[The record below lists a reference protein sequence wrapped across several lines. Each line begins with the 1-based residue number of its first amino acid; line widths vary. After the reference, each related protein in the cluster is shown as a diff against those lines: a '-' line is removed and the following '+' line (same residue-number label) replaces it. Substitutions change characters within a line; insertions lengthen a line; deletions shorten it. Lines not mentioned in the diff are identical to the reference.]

1 MSIQK
6 AAYAMSKAIDPFEEY
21 LRKKKV
27 ELLERKY
34 RDPAEGDTA
43 RPAGIPPDEDPE
55 LAARLRQEA
64 EDFLQSGQSAGLQAF
79 QNAQDIGED
88 EVLEIKDALDD
99 VFEHDE
105 PVPQTVDEN
114 DDAGDTFVSFF
125 KQVQDEYEEK
135 PVCDNVSCLP
145 PDPGTQEIAAGTDI
159 DVMMPADLRGAAVEV
174 ALDEPEEM
182 VEHDASDDSRLDL
195 EAILIDGAKK
205 QDLAK
210 RVDVLCRLVAK
221 LCERFGLP
229 ESEIIEAL
237 IKGGL
242 EF

>member
-1 MSIQK
+1 MG
-6 AAYAMSKAIDPFEEY
+6 KAIDPFEEY

-34 RDPAEGDTA
+34 RDPSAEGSA
-43 RPAGIPPDEDPE
+43 SSLRPVGIPPDEDPE
-55 LAARLRQEA
+55 VDARLREEA
-64 EDFLQSGQSAGLQAF
+64 EDFLASGKSAGVQAF
-79 QNAQDIGED
+79 QSAQDIGQD
-88 EVLEIKDALDD
+88 EVEEIKDALDD
-99 VFEHDE
+99 VFERDA

-114 DDAGDTFVSFF
+114 DDAGDTFVNFF
-125 KQVQDEYEEK
+125 KQVQEEYDEK
-135 PVCDNVSCLP
+135 PVCDNVACLP
-145 PDPGTQEIAAGTDI
+145 PEPGAQEIAPGTDI
-159 DVMMPADLRGAAVEV
+159 DVMMPADVRGAAVEIAFDEEDP
-174 ALDEPEEM
+174 ALPAQS
-182 VEHDASDDSRLDL
+182 ASDTRLDL
-195 EAILIDGAKK
+195 EAILVEGAKR

-210 RVDVLCRLVAK
+210 RVDVLCRLVSK

>member
-1 MSIQK
+1 MP
-6 AAYAMSKAIDPFEEY
+6 KAIDPFEEY

-34 RDPAEGDTA
+34 RDPADGAAPSAE
-43 RPAGIPPDEDPE
+43 RPGSIPPDEDPDVD
-55 LAARLRQEA
+55 ARLREEA
-64 EDFLQSGQSAGLQAF
+64 VDFLQSGQSAGVHAF
-79 QNAQDIGED
+79 QSAQGISEEKVED
-88 EVLEIKDALDD
+88 IKDALDD
-99 VFEHDE
+99 VFEQDV
-105 PVPQTVDEN
+105 PVPQSVNEN

-125 KQVQDEYEEK
+125 KQVQEQYDEK

-145 PDPGTQEIAAGTDI
+145 PEPGTQEVASGTDL
-159 DVMMPADLRGAAVEV
+159 DLMMPADLRGAAVEV
-174 ALDEPEEM
+174 ALDDE
-182 VEHDASDDSRLDL
+182 DASAGTGASDTRLDL
-195 EAILIDGAKK
+195 EAILVDGAKK

-221 LCERFGLP
+221 LCDRMGLP
-229 ESEIIEAL
+229 ESEVIEAL

>member
-1 MSIQK
+1 MT
-6 AAYAMSKAIDPFEEY
+6 KAIDPFEEY

-34 RDPAEGDTA
+34 RDPAEDGDPSA
-43 RPAGIPPDEDPE
+43 DRPGSIPPDEDPE
-55 LAARLRQEA
+55 VDARLREEA
-64 EDFLQSGQSAGLQAF
+64 EDFLQSGQSAGVQAF
-79 QNAQDIGED
+79 QSARNISDDKVED
-88 EVLEIKDALDD
+88 IKDALDD
-99 VFEHDE
+99 VFEQDV
-105 PVPQTVDEN
+105 PVPQSVNEN

-125 KQVQDEYEEK
+125 KQVQEQYDEK
-135 PVCDNVSCLP
+135 PVCDNVACLP
-145 PDPGTQEIAAGTDI
+145 PDPGTQEIAHGTDI
-159 DVMMPADLRGAAVEV
+159 DVMMPSDLRGAAVEV
-174 ALDEPEEM
+174 ALDDDEGA
-182 VEHDASDDSRLDL
+182 VAGGSSDTRLDL
-195 EAILIDGAKK
+195 EAILVDGARK

-221 LCERFGLP
+221 LCDRFGLP

>member
-1 MSIQK
+1 MT
-6 AAYAMSKAIDPFEEY
+6 KAIDPFEEY

-34 RDPAEGDTA
+34 RDPGDPREQKPE
-43 RPAGIPPDEDPE
+43 RPGSIPPDEDP
-55 LAARLRQEA
+55 AVDARLREEA

-79 QNAQDIGED
+79 QSARDISED
-88 EVLEIKDALDD
+88 KVEDIKDALDD
-99 VFEHDE
+99 VFEQDA

-125 KQVQDEYEEK
+125 KQVQEEYDEK
-135 PVCDNVSCLP
+135 PVCDNVACLP
-145 PDPGTQEIAAGTDI
+145 PDPGAQEVAPGTDL

-174 ALDEPEEM
+174 ALDDGEAGQAE
-182 VEHDASDDSRLDL
+182 ASDTRLDL
-195 EAILIDGAKK
+195 EAILVDGAKK

-221 LCERFGLP
+221 LCDRFGLP
-229 ESEIIEAL
+229 ESEVIEAL

>member
-1 MSIQK
+1 MG
-6 AAYAMSKAIDPFEEY
+6 KAIDPFEEY

-27 ELLERKY
+27 ELLEKKY
-34 RDPAEGDTA
+34 RDPADEGKPSA
-43 RPAGIPPDEDPE
+43 ERPGSIPPDEDPE
-55 LAARLRQEA
+55 IDARLREEA
-64 EDFLQSGQSAGLQAF
+64 VDFLQSGQSAGVEAF
-79 QNAQDIGED
+79 HSASSISPEKVED
-88 EVLEIKDALDD
+88 LKDALDD
-99 VFEHDE
+99 VFEQDV
-105 PVPQTVDEN
+105 PVPQTVNEN

-125 KQVQDEYEEK
+125 KQVQEEYDEK
-135 PVCDNVSCLP
+135 PVCDNVACLP

-174 ALDEPEEM
+174 ALDDEDVAEGRGS
-182 VEHDASDDSRLDL
+182 SDTRLDL
-195 EAILIDGAKK
+195 EAILVDGGTK
-205 QDLAK
+205 QELGK

-221 LCERFGLP
+221 LCERNGLP

>member
-1 MSIQK
+1 MG
-6 AAYAMSKAIDPFEEY
+6 KAIDPFEEY

-27 ELLERKY
+27 ELLEKKY
-34 RDPAEGDTA
+34 RDPADEGKPSTE
-43 RPAGIPPDEDPE
+43 RPGSIPPDEDPE
-55 LAARLRQEA
+55 VDARLREEA
-64 EDFLQSGQSAGLQAF
+64 ADFLQSGQSAGVQAF
-79 QNAQDIGED
+79 QSASSISRDKVED
-88 EVLEIKDALDD
+88 LKDALDD
-99 VFEHDE
+99 VFEQDV
-105 PVPQTVDEN
+105 PVPQTVNEN

-125 KQVQDEYEEK
+125 KQVQEEYDEG
-135 PVCDNVSCLP
+135 PVCDNVACLP

-174 ALDEPEEM
+174 ALDDVDAP
-182 VEHDASDDSRLDL
+182 VGHGASDTRLDL
-195 EAILIDGAKK
+195 EAILVDGASK
-205 QDLAK
+205 QELGK

-221 LCERFGLP
+221 LCERHGLA

>member
-1 MSIQK
+1 MT
-6 AAYAMSKAIDPFEEY
+6 KAIDPFEEY

-27 ELLERKY
+27 ELLEKKY
-34 RDPAEGDTA
+34 RDPADEA
-43 RPAGIPPDEDPE
+43 APSAERPGSIPPDEDPE
-55 LAARLRQEA
+55 IDARLREEA
-64 EDFLQSGQSAGLQAF
+64 QDFLQSGQSAGLQAY
-79 QNAQDIGED
+79 QSAQGISEEKVED
-88 EVLEIKDALDD
+88 IKDALDD
-99 VFEHDE
+99 VFEQDV
-105 PVPQTVDEN
+105 PVPQSVNEN

-125 KQVQDEYEEK
+125 KQVQEQYDEK
-135 PVCDNVSCLP
+135 PVCDNVACLP
-145 PDPGTQEIAAGTDI
+145 PDPGTQEVAPGTDL
-159 DVMMPADLRGAAVEV
+159 DLMMPADLRGAAVEV
-174 ALDEPEEM
+174 ALDDEDA
-182 VEHDASDDSRLDL
+182 VAGAGASDTRLDL
-195 EAILIDGAKK
+195 EAILVDGAKK

>member
-1 MSIQK
+1 MG
-6 AAYAMSKAIDPFEEY
+6 KAIDPFEEY

-34 RDPAEGDTA
+34 REPEGGGGA
-43 RPAGIPPDEDPE
+43 APRPAGIPPDEDPE
-55 LAARLRQEA
+55 LAARLREEA

-79 QNAQDIGED
+79 QHAQDIGEE
-88 EVLEIKDALDD
+88 EVEEIKDALDD
-99 VFEHDE
+99 VFEQDA
-105 PVPQTVDEN
+105 PVPQTVDES

-125 KQVQDEYEEK
+125 KQVQEEYDEK

-145 PDPGTQEIAAGTDI
+145 PDPGTQEIAPGADI

-174 ALDEPEEM
+174 ALGDEEEALA
-182 VEHDASDDSRLDL
+182 VRDASDTRLDL
-195 EAILIDGAKK
+195 EAILVDGAKK
-205 QDLAK
+205 QDLEK

-221 LCERFGLP
+221 LCERFGMP

>member
-1 MSIQK
+1 MG
-6 AAYAMSKAIDPFEEY
+6 KAIDPFEEY

-34 RDPAEGDTA
+34 REPSADGSSSSL
-43 RPAGIPPDEDPE
+43 RPVGIPPDEDPE
-55 LAARLRQEA
+55 VDARLREEA
-64 EDFLQSGQSAGLQAF
+64 KDFLQSGQSAGMQAF

-99 VFEHDE
+99 VFEQDV
-105 PVPQTVDEN
+105 PVPQTVDQS
-114 DDAGDTFVSFF
+114 DDAGDTFVNFF
-125 KQVQDEYEEK
+125 KQVQEEYDER
-135 PVCDNVSCLP
+135 PVCDNVACLP
-145 PDPGTQEIAAGTDI
+145 PDPGSQEVAPGADI

-174 ALDEPEEM
+174 AFDEADPELPERGT
-182 VEHDASDDSRLDL
+182 SDTRLDL
-195 EAILIDGAKK
+195 EAILVDGAQR

-210 RVDVLCRLVAK
+210 RVDVLCRIVAK

>member
-1 MSIQK
+1 MT
-6 AAYAMSKAIDPFEEY
+6 KAIDPFEEY

-34 RDPAEGDTA
+34 RDPAEGGATA
-43 RPAGIPPDEDPE
+43 APSAERPGGIPPDEDPE
-55 LAARLRQEA
+55 VDARLREEA
-64 EDFLQSGQSAGLQAF
+64 VDFLQSGQSAGMEAF
-79 QNAQDIGED
+79 QQARGISDDKVED
-88 EVLEIKDALDD
+88 IKDALDD
-99 VFEHDE
+99 VFEEDV

-125 KQVQDEYEEK
+125 KQVQQEYDEP

-145 PDPGTQEIAAGTDI
+145 PDPGTAAPDPGMDL
-159 DVMMPADLRGAAVEV
+159 DVMMPAELRGAAVEV
-174 ALDEPEEM
+174 ALDEGEPGLMDAE
-182 VEHDASDDSRLDL
+182 ASDTRLDL
-195 EAILIDGAKK
+195 EAILVDGARK
-205 QDLAK
+205 QELGK

-221 LCERFGLP
+221 LCDRFGLP

>member
-1 MSIQK
+1 
-6 AAYAMSKAIDPFEEY
+6 MSKAIDPFEEY

-34 RDPAEGDTA
+34 RDPSADGSA
-43 RPAGIPPDEDPE
+43 SSLRPVGIPPDEDPE
-55 LAARLRQEA
+55 VDARLREEA
-64 EDFLQSGQSAGLQAF
+64 EDFLQSGQSAGVQAF
-79 QNAQDIGED
+79 QSAQDIGQD
-88 EVLEIKDALDD
+88 EVEEIKDALDD
-99 VFEHDE
+99 VFEQDA

-114 DDAGDTFVSFF
+114 DDAGDTFVNFF
-125 KQVQDEYEEK
+125 KQVQEEYDEK
-135 PVCDNVSCLP
+135 PVCDNVACLP
-145 PDPGTQEIAAGTDI
+145 PEPGTQEIAAGTDI

-174 ALDEPEEM
+174 ALDEEPAEFPG
-182 VEHDASDDSRLDL
+182 HDASDTRLDL
-195 EAILIDGAKK
+195 EAILVDGAKR

-221 LCERFGLP
+221 LCDRHGLP

>member
-1 MSIQK
+1 MG
-6 AAYAMSKAIDPFEEY
+6 KAIDPFEEY

-34 RDPAEGDTA
+34 RDPAVDGSA
-43 RPAGIPPDEDPE
+43 VVPRPAGIPPDEDPE
-55 LAARLRQEA
+55 IDARLREEA
-64 EDFLQSGQSAGLQAF
+64 EDFLQSGQSAGLEAF

-88 EVLEIKDALDD
+88 EVEEIRDALDD
-99 VFEHDE
+99 VFQQDA

-125 KQVQDEYEEK
+125 KQVQEEYDEE
-135 PVCDNVSCLP
+135 PVCDNVACLP
-145 PDPGTQEIAAGTDI
+145 PDPGTQEIDSGLDV

-174 ALDEPEEM
+174 ALDDGSAAFDETG
-182 VEHDASDDSRLDL
+182 VSDRRLDL
-195 EAILIDGAKK
+195 EAILVDGAKK
-205 QDLAK
+205 QDLEK

-221 LCERFGLP
+221 LCEQLGLP